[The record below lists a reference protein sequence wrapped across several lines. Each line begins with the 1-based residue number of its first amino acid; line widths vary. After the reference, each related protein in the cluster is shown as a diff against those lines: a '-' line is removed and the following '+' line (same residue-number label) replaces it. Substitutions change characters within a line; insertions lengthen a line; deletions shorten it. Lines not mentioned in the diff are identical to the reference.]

1 MKKYKTL
8 LFDVDDTLLDFQ
20 KTEKVALRMLFEEKG
35 IPLTSEVEARYK
47 KVNKGLWDVFEKG
60 EINRDEVVNTRFSI
74 LFKEYGEEVD
84 GILFENNYRSY
95 LEEGNQLI
103 QGAFEFIN
111 QIQNEYDLYIVTN
124 GVSKT
129 QDKRLRNAGLHSLF
143 KGIFV
148 SEDTGFQKPM
158 KEYFEYVF
166 ERIPNFASEE
176 GLIIGDS
183 LSADIKGGYV
193 AGIDTCWFNPE
204 KKLNDSEIVPTY
216 EVHSFED
223 LYALLKQAC
232 ITKIGS
238 GIFVPT
244 AYFYPAIC
252 RAVRPTPQNSAEA
265 KKLGGGR
272 AACKRPIG
280 EG

>member
-20 KTEKVALRMLFEEKG
+20 KAEKMALRMLFEEKG
-35 IPLTSEVEARYK
+35 IHLTSEIERQYK
-47 KVNKGLWDVFEKG
+47 KINKSLWDAFEEG
-60 EINRDEVVNTRFSI
+60 EINRDEVVSTRFSI

-95 LEEGNQLI
+95 LEEGDQLM

-111 QIQNEYDLYIVTN
+111 QIQSEYDLYIVTN
-124 GVSKT
+124 GISKT
-129 QDKRLRNAGLHSLF
+129 QDKRLRNAGLHASF

-158 KEYFEYVF
+158 KEYFDYVF
-166 ERIPNFASEE
+166 ERIPNFRTEE

-183 LSADIKGGYV
+183 LNADMKGGYV

-204 KKLNDSEIVPTY
+204 KKSNNSEIVPTY
-216 EVHSFED
+216 EVQNFEE
-223 LYALLKQAC
+223 LYALLKQR
-232 ITKIGS
+232 
-238 GIFVPT
+238 V
-244 AYFYPAIC
+244 
-252 RAVRPTPQNSAEA
+252 
-265 KKLGGGR
+265 
-272 AACKRPIG
+272 
-280 EG
+280 

>member
-20 KTEKVALRMLFEEKG
+20 KAEKEALRMLFEEKG
-35 IPLTSEVEARYK
+35 IPLSREVEAQYK
-47 KVNKGLWDVFEKG
+47 KVNKGLWTAFEEG

-84 GILFENNYRSY
+84 GILFENNYRNY

-111 QIQNEYDLYIVTN
+111 QMQGEYDLYIVTN

-129 QDKRLRNAGLHSLF
+129 QDKRLRNAGLHSMF
-143 KGIFV
+143 KDIFV
-148 SEDTGFQKPM
+148 SEDTGYQKPM
-158 KEYFEYVF
+158 KEYFDYVF
-166 ERIPNFASEE
+166 ERIPNFSPEE

-204 KKLNDSEIVPTY
+204 KKSNNSEIVPTY
-216 EVHSFED
+216 EVQNFEE
-223 LYALLKQAC
+223 LYALLKQR
-232 ITKIGS
+232 
-238 GIFVPT
+238 V
-244 AYFYPAIC
+244 
-252 RAVRPTPQNSAEA
+252 
-265 KKLGGGR
+265 
-272 AACKRPIG
+272 
-280 EG
+280 

>member
-158 KEYFEYVF
+158 KEYFDYVF
-166 ERIPNFASEE
+166 ERIPSFASEE

-193 AGIDTCWFNPE
+193 VGIDTCWFNPE

-223 LYALLKQAC
+223 LYALLKRH
-232 ITKIGS
+232 
-238 GIFVPT
+238 V
-244 AYFYPAIC
+244 
-252 RAVRPTPQNSAEA
+252 
-265 KKLGGGR
+265 
-272 AACKRPIG
+272 
-280 EG
+280 